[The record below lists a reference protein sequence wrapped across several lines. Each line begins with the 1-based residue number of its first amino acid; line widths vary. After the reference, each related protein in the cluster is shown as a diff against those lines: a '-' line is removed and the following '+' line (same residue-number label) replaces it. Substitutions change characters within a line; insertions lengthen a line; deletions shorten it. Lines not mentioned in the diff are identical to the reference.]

1 MPLEILR
8 NDITRMSVDA
18 IVNAANASLQ
28 MGGGVCGSIFKA
40 AGALQLQEECDRL
53 GGCMPGQAVITDA
66 YRLPA
71 KYIIHTAGPVW
82 HGGASGEAELLR
94 GCYTNSLELALKH
107 GVQSIAFPLISS
119 GIYGYPKDQA
129 LDIAISSIGEFLKT
143 NEMTVYLVVFD
154 RKAFMLSE
162 KLDNAIRS
170 FIDDHYVDE
179 TLHIVRTRNQSFE
192 MAESPIQLEDQAQKY
207 IIEKKGIRKQEKSLE
222 NVLAH
227 LEETFSQMLL
237 RLIDEKGLS
246 DVDTYK
252 RANIDRKLFSK
263 IRSNKDYAPKKNTA
277 IAFAVAL
284 CLNLDET
291 KDLLGKAGYALSRS
305 SRADLIIEYFI
316 TRRIYNIHEIN
327 EALFAFHQ
335 PLLGAQLSIISDN

>member
-1 MPLEILR
+1 
-8 NDITRMSVDA
+8 
-18 IVNAANASLQ
+18 
-28 MGGGVCGSIFKA
+28 
-40 AGALQLQEECDRL
+40 
-53 GGCMPGQAVITDA
+53 MPGQAVITGG
-66 YRLPA
+66 YQLPA
-71 KYIIHTAGPVW
+71 KYIIHTVGPVW

-94 GCYTNSLELALKH
+94 SCYTNSLALALEH
-107 GVQSIAFPLISS
+107 DVQSIAFPLISS

-129 LDIAISSIGEFLKT
+129 LDIAVSSIGEFLKA

-162 KLDNAIRS
+162 KLDSAIRS

-192 MAESPIQLEDQAQKY
+192 MAESPIPLEDQAQKY

-277 IAFAVAL
+277 VAFAVAL